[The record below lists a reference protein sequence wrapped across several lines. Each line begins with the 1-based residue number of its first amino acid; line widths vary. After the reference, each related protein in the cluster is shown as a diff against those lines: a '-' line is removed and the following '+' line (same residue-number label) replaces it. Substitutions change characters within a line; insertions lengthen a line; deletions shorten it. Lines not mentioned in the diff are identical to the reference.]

1 MFDDPKKALEQL
13 EQQLL
18 AAGTPDEEEEPEF
31 LSDEEYDDPEADEN
45 PLAAA
50 YEKQAFSRRS
60 AGFDAQADAMD
71 TARYVPAP
79 EKRKK
84 GKLLLFL
91 LAAAALALTAWKL
104 RWLV

>member
-18 AAGTPDEEEEPEF
+18 AAEISEEEEEPEF
-31 LSDEEYDDPEADEN
+31 LSDEEYDEPEADED

-79 EKRKK
+79 KKRKK

-91 LAAAALALTAWKL
+91 LAAAALALMAWKL
-104 RWLV
+104 GWLL

>member
-18 AAGTPDEEEEPEF
+18 AAETPDEEEESEY
-31 LSDEEYDDPEADEN
+31 LSDEEYAEQEEVEN
-45 PLAAA
+45 AFAAL

-79 EKRKK
+79 KKRKK

-91 LAAAALALTAWKL
+91 LASAALALTAWKL

>member
-1 MFDDPKKALEQL
+1 MFDDPKKALAQL

-18 AAGTPDEEEEPEF
+18 AAEISEEEEEPEF
-31 LSDEEYDDPEADEN
+31 LSDEEYDEPEADED

-60 AGFDAQADAMD
+60 AGFDPYADTMD

-79 EKRKK
+79 KKKRK
-84 GKLLLFL
+84 GKLLFL
-91 LAAAALALTAWKL
+91 LAAAALVLMAWKL
-104 RWLV
+104 GWLV

>member
-18 AAGTPDEEEEPEF
+18 AAEISEEEEEPEF
-31 LSDEEYDDPEADEN
+31 LSDEEYDEPEADED

-71 TARYVPAP
+71 TARDVPAP
-79 EKRKK
+79 KKRKK

-91 LAAAALALTAWKL
+91 LAAAALALMAWKL
-104 RWLV
+104 GWLV